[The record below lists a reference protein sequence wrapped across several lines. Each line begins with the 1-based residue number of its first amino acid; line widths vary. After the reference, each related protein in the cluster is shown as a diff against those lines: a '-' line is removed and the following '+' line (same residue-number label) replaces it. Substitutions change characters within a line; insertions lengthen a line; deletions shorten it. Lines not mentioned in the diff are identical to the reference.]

1 MLKAWLAADPHED
14 QEDFTMSF
22 VTLTADQICAMQS
35 WPFPCERGKIIDP
48 VGILKF
54 MGATGVFTNGSGGA
68 TAYFP
73 NGSHSAPADERL
85 QWVELATGVTI
96 GRATAAQQAA
106 DALKGAGDAV
116 FAANQSTIGKFVDGL
131 IASPPLFETIQIIPG
146 TFVVGGIIIVIP
158 SPPVPPNWGAGEQLS
173 GIDLLSIGSRFQAAA
188 AAIDTGPLQKEFL
201 AAGARLFEA
210 GAARL

>member
-1 MLKAWLAADPHED
+1 VVDSRDPYED
-14 QEDFTMSF
+14 GEDFTMGS
-22 VTLTADQICAMQS
+22 VTLTADQICAVQS

-54 MGATGVFTNGSGGA
+54 LGATAVFTNGSGGA
-68 TAYFP
+68 TAYFS
-73 NGSHSAPADERL
+73 NASHSAPADERL
-85 QWVELATGVTI
+85 PWVELVTGATI

-106 DALKGAGDAV
+106 DTLEGAGDTV
-116 FAANQSTIGKFVDGL
+116 FAANQSAIGKFVDGL
-131 IASPPLFETIQIIPG
+131 IASPPLFDSIELVPVTV
-146 TFVVGGIIIVIP
+146 VVGWIVIVIP
-158 SPPVPPNWGAGEQLS
+158 SPPPRPNWEAGEQLS

-188 AAIDTGPLQKEFL
+188 AAIDTSSLQKEFL

>member
-1 MLKAWLAADPHED
+1 
-14 QEDFTMSF
+14 MSF

-54 MGATGVFTNGSGGA
+54 MGATAVFTNGAGGA

-73 NGSHSAPADERL
+73 NGTHSARADERL

-96 GRATAAQQAA
+96 GRAMTAQQAA
-106 DALKGAGDAV
+106 DTLEGAGDTV
-116 FAANQSTIGKFVDGL
+116 FAANQSAIGKFVDGL
-131 IASPPLFETIQIIPG
+131 VASPPLFESIELVPG
-146 TFVVGGIIIVIP
+146 TFVVGWIVIVIP
-158 SPPVPPNWGAGEQLS
+158 SPPPHPNWEAGEQLS

-188 AAIDTGPLQKEFL
+188 AAIDASPLQKEFL

-210 GAARL
+210 GASRL